1 MFKQSHYIA
10 LGSVLVLTLVIINLP
25 SRTTA
30 RMKLAIG
37 SVFLPLFGLANASQ
51 DLAAKTGDALMPRRQ
66 LVSQLDTLRR
76 ENQLLRLQ
84 VRDNEEAAREN
95 ARLRQLFGWQQRTQK
110 KVKLANVVLR
120 DPANWWRTVR
130 IDLGSRH
137 GVTNN
142 LPVLT
147 GNGYLVG
154 RIDSVSLNSSQV
166 VLIGDPHCK
175 VAAVIENE
183 SRDTGVIGGSGPLES
198 SFVEM
203 SKLSHNANIKPGQNV
218 VTSGLG
224 GIFPK
229 DLFIGA
235 VVDTHS
241 VEYGLFSV
249 ARVKLASNLGA
260 LEEVWVL
267 FPQ

>member
-1 MFKQSHYIA
+1 MFKRSHYIA
-10 LGSVLVLTLVIINLP
+10 LGLVLVLTLVIINLP

-30 RMKLAIG
+30 RMKLTIG
-37 SVFLPLFGLANASQ
+37 STFLPLFGLANASQ
-51 DLAAKTGDALMPRRQ
+51 DLAGKTGDALLPRSDLIRQ
-66 LVSQLDTLRR
+66 LDNLRR
-76 ENQLLRLQ
+76 ENQQLRLQ
-84 VRDNEEAAREN
+84 VREAEEATREN
-95 ARLRQLFGWQQRTQK
+95 ARLRQLFGWQQRTRK
-110 KVKLANVVLR
+110 KLKLANVVLR

-147 GNGYLVG
+147 GDGYLVG

-175 VAAVIENE
+175 VAALIENE
-183 SRDTGVIGGSGPLES
+183 SRDTGVVGGSGPLEGS
-198 SFVEM
+198 LVEM
-203 SKLSHNANIKPGQNV
+203 SKLSRNANIKPGQNV

-229 DLFIGA
+229 DLFIGT
-235 VVDTHS
+235 VVDTHL

-249 ARVKLASNLGA
+249 ARVKLAANLGA

>member
-1 MFKQSHYIA
+1 M
-10 LGSVLVLTLVIINLP
+10 LVLTLVIINLP

-37 SVFLPLFGLANASQ
+37 STFLPLFGLANASK
-51 DLAAKTGDALMPRRQ
+51 DLASKGGDTLLPRSE
-66 LVSQLDTLRR
+66 LVQQLDGLRR
-76 ENQLLRLQ
+76 ENQQLRLQ
-84 VRDNEEAAREN
+84 VREAEEATREN
-95 ARLRQLFGWQQRTQK
+95 ARLRQLFGWQKRTQK
-110 KVKLANVVLR
+110 KLKLANVVLR

-137 GVTNN
+137 GITNN
-142 LPVLT
+142 MAVLT
-147 GNGYLVG
+147 GDGCLLG

-183 SRDTGVIGGSGPLES
+183 SRDTGVVGGSGPLES
-198 SFVEM
+198 SLVEM
-203 SKLSHNANIKPGQNV
+203 SKLSRNANIKPGQNV

-229 DLFIGA
+229 DLFIGT
-235 VVDTHS
+235 VVDTHA

-249 ARVKLASNLGA
+249 ARVKLAANLGA

>member
-1 MFKQSHYIA
+1 MFKRSHYIA
-10 LGSVLVLTLVIINLP
+10 LGLVLVLTLVIINLP

-30 RMKLAIG
+30 RMKLGIG
-37 SVFLPLFGLANASQ
+37 STFLPLFGLANATQ
-51 DLAAKTGDALMPRRQ
+51 DLAANSGDALLSRSDLVRQ
-66 LVSQLDTLRR
+66 LDSLRR
-76 ENQLLRLQ
+76 ENQQLKLQ
-84 VRDNEEAAREN
+84 VRESEEAAREN
-95 ARLRQLFGWQQRTQK
+95 ARLRQLFGWQQRTRK
-110 KVKLANVVLR
+110 KLKLANVVLR

-147 GNGYLVG
+147 GDGFLVG
-154 RIDSVSLNSSQV
+154 RIDTVSHNSSQV

-175 VAAVIENE
+175 VAALIEND
-183 SRDTGVIGGSGPLES
+183 SRDTGVVGGAGPLEGS
-198 SFVEM
+198 LVEM
-203 SKLSHNANIKPGQNV
+203 SKLSRNANIKSGQTV

-229 DLFIGA
+229 DLLIGT

-249 ARVKLASNLGA
+249 ARVKLAANLGA